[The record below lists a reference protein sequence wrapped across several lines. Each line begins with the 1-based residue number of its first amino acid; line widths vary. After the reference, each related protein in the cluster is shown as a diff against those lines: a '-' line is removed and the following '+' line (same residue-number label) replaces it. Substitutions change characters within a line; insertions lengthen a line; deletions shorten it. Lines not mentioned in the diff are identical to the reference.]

1 MNNLSMEFQTE
12 SQEKVTIEKTLEAS
26 KDNTKLLFNFKIKGK
41 NLLISTE
48 IKNSIIPKIYE
59 GIISQEEI
67 QKNRYFLQ
75 FDTMAEILEEII
87 MKTEKEI
94 PKVREEHDNLI
105 LEIFLFSAKF
115 KQIEFILKPKSK
127 SSEDKFKDLYDIVT
141 ELKKENSELKQ
152 EINNLKNEI
161 VQFKEQIKILIDFK
175 NRIEEEKKRIEE
187 EEKLLKMDSKILGDS
202 QEKKNKIKEFISPNQ
217 KVQSELKYRMT
228 RDGSDFN
235 TFHNLCDNIAPNLL
249 LIKDNQ
255 NNIFGSFI
263 TVSWEKRDCQK
274 ADPQSFLFSLSNNKK
289 YNLKDKEQKSIYC
302 YQNYGPWFW
311 NGDIG
316 FCNNNMTECKSSGK
330 GNYLDESLS
339 TNKAGDYFK
348 VQEVEFYR
356 ILIE

>member
-1 MNNLSMEFQTE
+1 MEFQTE
-12 SQEKVTIEKTLEAS
+12 SPEKNTIEKTLEAS
-26 KDNTKLLFNFKIKGK
+26 KDNTKLLFNLKIKGK

-48 IKNSIIPKIYE
+48 IKDSIIPKIYE

-75 FDTMAEILEEII
+75 FDTLAEILGEII
-87 MKTEKEI
+87 MKTKAEI

-152 EINNLKNEI
+152 EINNLKNEN

-175 NRIEEEKKRIEE
+175 NRIEEE
-187 EEKLLKMDSKILGDS
+187 EKSLKMDSKILGDS
-202 QEKKNKIKEFISPNQ
+202 QEKNNKIKEFISPYQ
-217 KVQSELKYRMT
+217 KVKYELKYRMT

-255 NNIFGSFI
+255 NNIIGSFI
-263 TVSWEKRDCQK
+263 TVSWENRDCQK

-289 YNLKDKEQKSIYC
+289 YNLKDKEKKSIC
-302 YQNYGPWFW
+302 CNQNYGPWFW

-316 FCNNNMTECKSSGK
+316 FLNNNMTECMSRGT
-330 GNYLDESLS
+330 GYYLDESLS